1 MAMPDKIEDVNA
13 EQLISIVESDPF
25 VTGDTNFECEIIS

>member
-13 EQLISIVESDPF
+13 EQLINIVESDPF
-25 VTGDTNFECEIIS
+25 VTGDTNYECEIIS

>member
-13 EQLISIVESDPF
+13 EQLINIVESDQF
-25 VTGDTNFECEIIS
+25 VTGDTNNESEII